1 MFEKFDG
8 KKWITDILQDAN
20 VDNFDYYYDLFR
32 KYSLLRSYLK
42 QGFDISEILDLTELD
57 SEILD
62 KQQKDFELMSINDII
77 QYFDRQNMQSKERFL
92 INDKNVSRKSGDG
105 ADELYDIVRQ
115 SPSYGYGLDSELLNA
130 VTYGALGGRTMLES
144 RDSGTGKTRSA
155 IKRLVKLCSPY
166 LWDNKLNKYVP
177 NPNGN
182 GNAGLYI
189 GTEMDTYLELEPMIW
204 CFIANVDERK
214 FLQGK
219 TTKEEEER
227 IIQAKEYS
235 KQANLFLEDMEDF
248 DINYL
253 WQIVEKYSSEY
264 DVKMVVLDY
273 IELNSALATEYIHMA
288 KGMNV
293 REDMILL
300 NLSKNIK
307 SIAKRFNIF
316 CTASECLFANIPLT
330 FSAKKNFGLNS
341 VSILM

>member
-1 MFEKFDG
+1 
-8 KKWITDILQDAN
+8 
-20 VDNFDYYYDLFR
+20 
-32 KYSLLRSYLK
+32 
-42 QGFDISEILDLTELD
+42 
-57 SEILD
+57 
-62 KQQKDFELMSINDII
+62 
-77 QYFDRQNMQSKERFL
+77 
-92 INDKNVSRKSGDG
+92 
-105 ADELYDIVRQ
+105 
-115 SPSYGYGLDSELLNA
+115 
-130 VTYGALGGRTMLES
+130 
-144 RDSGTGKTRSA
+144 
-155 IKRLVKLCSPY
+155 
-166 LWDNKLNKYVP
+166 
-177 NPNGN
+177 
-182 GNAGLYI
+182 
-189 GTEMDTYLELEPMIW
+189 MDTYLELEPMIW

-316 CTASECLFANIPLT
+316 FIAYTQVNDEGRSKGYRDQTAVKGGKSLPN
-330 FSAKKNFGLNS
+330 KMDFGLTAFEPTKKELE
-341 VSILM
+341 ILQPIIMKRAKGLHKKLVPNLCLTVYKNRWFDIKDVKIWIVQDLGTGEVTDCFCTNKHYEYLEIEPVEINVFVGESDDN